1 MAWKSF
7 IPAQLAKLRTGRK
20 APGQSSRYVDN
31 REITLR
37 MLNQP
42 RSPAA
47 ESSSSVDKALRLLE
61 LVGERQVLRVSEAAE
76 LLGVAR
82 STAHRLLNALGRR
95 GFVLQDRPNG
105 AYRPGSVLNEIGL
118 AAIGR
123 IDIRRIARPVLE
135 ELRDQT
141 CETVSLSLLE
151 GRNLRFVDCVEGS
164 RAVRVGDR
172 TGVVLPAHC
181 TAAGKA
187 ILAALP
193 PTELARR
200 YHDREL
206 TTRTVSSIAT
216 WDALDA
222 ELLAIRRD
230 GYARNSQEGEN
241 GVSAIAVAVR
251 DLTSAPLAAIAVV
264 LPSSRMQDGDAMLP
278 LVEATVGAAQAIQ
291 RLLRA
296 EL

>member
-1 MAWKSF
+1 M
-7 IPAQLAKLRTGRK
+7 P
-20 APGQSSRYVDN
+20 
-31 REITLR
+31 
-37 MLNQP
+37 NQP

-105 AYRPGSVLNEIGL
+105 AYRPGSVLSEIGL

-123 IDIRRIARPVLE
+123 IDIRRIARSALE
-135 ELRDQT
+135 ELSGQT

-151 GRNLRFVDCVEGS
+151 GRNLRFVDCVEGR

-200 YHDREL
+200 YRDREL
-206 TTRTVSSIAT
+206 ATRTPSSIAT
-216 WDALDA
+216 WKELEA
-222 ELLAIRRD
+222 ELLVIRRD
-230 GYARNSQEGEN
+230 GYARNTEEGES

-251 DLTSAPLAAIAVV
+251 DRTDAPLAAIAVV
-264 LPSSRMQDGDAMLP
+264 LPSSRMPEGDAILP
-278 LVEATVGAAQAIQ
+278 LVAGTVRAVQTIQ
-291 RLLRA
+291 GLLRA

>member
-1 MAWKSF
+1 M
-7 IPAQLAKLRTGRK
+7 P
-20 APGQSSRYVDN
+20 
-31 REITLR
+31 
-37 MLNQP
+37 NQP

-105 AYRPGSVLNEIGL
+105 AYRPGLVLSEIGL

-123 IDIRRIARPVLE
+123 IDIRRIARSALE
-135 ELRDQT
+135 ELSGQT

-151 GRNLRFVDCVEGS
+151 GRNLRFVDCVEG
-164 RAVRVGDR
+164 RRVVRVGDR

-200 YHDREL
+200 YRDREL
-206 TTRTVSSIAT
+206 ATRTPSSIAT
-216 WDALDA
+216 WKELEA

-230 GYARNSQEGEN
+230 GYARNTEEGES

-251 DLTSAPLAAIAVV
+251 DRTDAPLAAIAVV
-264 LPSSRMQDGDAMLP
+264 LPSSRMPEGYAILP
-278 LVEATVGAAQAIQ
+278 LVAGTVRAVQTIQ
-291 RLLRA
+291 GLLRA